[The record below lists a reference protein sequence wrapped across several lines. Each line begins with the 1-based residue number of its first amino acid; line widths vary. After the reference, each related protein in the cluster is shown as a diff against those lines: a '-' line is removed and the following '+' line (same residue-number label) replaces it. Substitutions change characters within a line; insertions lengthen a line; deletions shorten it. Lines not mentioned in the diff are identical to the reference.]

1 MIMPAIDVI
10 NLLKG
15 NVAPKIMISESI
27 SSPNSYEIIE
37 TKNIGKPD
45 VLSKIVIS
53 DCQDVVVLDHDE
65 IKGFDCRN
73 FMIGSCFKGV
83 FKTCDAIFIGVL
95 DDEPYILIMDMKSVN
110 LKNNENV
117 KKMISGDLFIEFLNS
132 FLFKYKDIFSFTEDI
147 LSWKRFYAI
156 VHCNVQKRT
165 TSFIP
170 ASTDCNNPGYIY
182 LSDQGTIKIRK
193 ILGMPII

>member
-1 MIMPAIDVI
+1 
-10 NLLKG
+10 
-15 NVAPKIMISESI
+15 
-27 SSPNSYEIIE
+27 
-37 TKNIGKPD
+37 
-45 VLSKIVIS
+45 
-53 DCQDVVVLDHDE
+53 
-65 IKGFDCRN
+65 
-73 FMIGSCFKGV
+73 MIGSCFKGV

-132 FLFKYKDIFSFTEDI
+132 FLLKYKDIFSFTEDI